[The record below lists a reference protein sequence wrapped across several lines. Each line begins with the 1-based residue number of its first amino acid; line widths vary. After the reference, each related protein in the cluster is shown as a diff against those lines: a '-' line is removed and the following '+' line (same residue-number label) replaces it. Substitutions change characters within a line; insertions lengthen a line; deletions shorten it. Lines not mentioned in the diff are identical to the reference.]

1 MNNNARVR
9 ALRDYLLDIVKGIV
23 DEEPDININMLYNDP
38 NNYSLDKVPTS
49 STVEKWVTGTEIHK
63 DLYSFRSRMD
73 YSKDYETN
81 LNNIDFFEKFENT
94 IELKNKKKELP
105 DIEGIE
111 SIECMNCGSMVNT
124 TSNTAEFD
132 IQIQIKYIIN
142 YKEVINE
149 TNNS

>member
-38 NNYSLDKVPTS
+38 NNYSLDKIPTS

-105 DIEGIE
+105 DIKGIE
-111 SIECMNCGSMVNT
+111 SIECMNCGSMVDT

>member
-1 MNNNARVR
+1 MNNNARVK
-9 ALRDYLLDIVKGIV
+9 ALRDYLLNIVKGIV

-38 NNYSLDKVPTS
+38 NNYSLDKIPTS

-105 DIEGIE
+105 NIEGIE
-111 SIECMNCGSMVNT
+111 SIECMNCGSMVDT

>member
-1 MNNNARVR
+1 MNNNARVK
-9 ALRDYLLDIVKGIV
+9 ALRDYLLDIVKKIV
-23 DEEPDININMLYNDP
+23 NEEADININMLYNDT
-38 NNYSLDKVPTS
+38 NNYSLDKIPIS
-49 STVEKWVTGTEIHK
+49 STVEKWITGIEIHK

-111 SIECMNCGSMVNT
+111 SIECMNCGSMVDT

>member
-1 MNNNARVR
+1 MVNKNKSILITGASGSIGLAISKKVISNGYDAVLCYNRN
-9 ALRDYLLDIVKGIV
+9 DSF
-23 DEEPDININMLYNDP
+23 IN
-38 NNYSLDKVPTS
+38 
-49 STVEKWVTGTEIHK
+49 EIK
-63 DLYSFRSRMD
+63 D